1 MLIFKDLARDELYLH
16 CEECEWGWRNPDTA
30 NRQDAAFLTL
40 DEKFESAPA
49 TSADVIRFAW
59 QKYAASEFDD

>member
-1 MLIFKDLARDELYLH
+1 M
-16 CEECEWGWRNPDTA
+16 
-30 NRQDAAFLTL
+30 TL